1 MLLGHWSVR
10 IAPPS
15 PRIVVHTEKNIMYCQ
30 NCGSLVGDNVRFCQ
44 SCGKSQTPVPSP
56 VVPSSNVAQVPRQYA
71 PPKKQSKI
79 LWLVVG
85 GIVLLVAIVGIIGK
99 SPTDNST
106 SATQQSSAPNATP
119 QPEGDEHKQQEHVI
133 VKPPT
138 YRVYKSTPEA
148 ATAYLVP
155 VSTTDEELRNLL
167 WFFRK
172 KVRTGRFSDMGIT
185 KPTTIKWGNHNYSEG
200 MLLVYRGAKCANE
213 SFVSEA
219 ELEKGGLG
227 ACGYGEHYDAYY
239 QWGIDNDPAKDSGA
253 IGSTEIFNSQD
264 DWHPSSEVSLEVD
277 NKVKETWGARQ
288 QEWEPR
294 QRFAVQLSNEF
305 LRKGI
310 AVDVSAN
317 SEEPKELDFRS
328 KLFSNATF
336 FKTFTD
342 TSVPKMRPDLCKAG
356 FQNIRILPEGESDAG
371 QSYPLHC

>member
-1 MLLGHWSVR
+1 M
-10 IAPPS
+10 
-15 PRIVVHTEKNIMYCQ
+15 
-30 NCGSLVGDNVRFCQ
+30 
-44 SCGKSQTPVPSP
+44 
-56 VVPSSNVAQVPRQYA
+56 
-71 PPKKQSKI
+71 
-79 LWLVVG
+79 G
-85 GIVLLVAIVGIIGK
+85 GIVLAIIVAMLGK
-99 SPTDNST
+99 SPSDNST
-106 SATQQSSAPNATP
+106 STTPQSSAPDATS

-133 VKPPT
+133 LKPPT

-148 ATAYLVP
+148 ATAYIVP
-155 VSTTDEELRNLL
+155 VSTTGEELKNLL

-172 KVRTGRFSDMGIT
+172 KVRTGRFGDMGIT

-213 SFVSEA
+213 AFVSDA
-219 ELEKGGLG
+219 DLEKGRLG

-239 QWGIDNDPAKDSGA
+239 QWGIANDPANDSGA

-264 DWHPSSEVSLEVD
+264 AWHPSSEVSLDID
-277 NKVKETWGARQ
+277 NKVKETWEARQ

-328 KLFSNATF
+328 KLFRDTTF
-336 FKTFTD
+336 RKTFTD
-342 TSVPKMRPDLCKAG
+342 ASVPKMLPDLCKAG
-356 FQNIRILPEGESDAG
+356 FQNIRVLTEGESDAG
-371 QSYPLHC
+371 RRYPLHCGSSAPGK